1 MLPIDF
7 LVRLV
12 FVHPWMCEKVLS
24 LLWHLQTVGLFHCAR
39 LGSHC
44 ACASVNLT
52 LWNFCLHLKLPEA
65 FWCRKEAG
73 ERGKRKR
80 AGEDGKGKE
89 KKKRSC
95 LFPFPFSRPPLL
107 AYYFWFY
114 RSGFLYFLEMMIIH
128 QTFSPRELCC
138 HFIWTSIH

>member
-1 MLPIDF
+1 
-7 LVRLV
+7 
-12 FVHPWMCEKVLS
+12 MCEKVLS
-24 LLWHLQTVGLFHCAR
+24 LLGHLQTVGSFHCAR

-52 LWNFCLHLKLPEA
+52 LWNFCPHHKLPEA
-65 FWCRKEAG
+65 FWCLKEAG

-95 LFPFPFSRPPLL
+95 LFPLPIVHCSLTIFDFIGL
-107 AYYFWFY
+107 A
-114 RSGFLYFLEMMIIH
+114 S
-128 QTFSPRELCC
+128 
-138 HFIWTSIH
+138 FISWR